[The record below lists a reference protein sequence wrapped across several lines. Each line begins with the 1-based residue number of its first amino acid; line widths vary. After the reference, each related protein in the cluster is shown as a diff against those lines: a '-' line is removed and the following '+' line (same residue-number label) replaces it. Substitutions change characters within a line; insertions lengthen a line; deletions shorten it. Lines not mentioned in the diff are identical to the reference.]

1 MAGQSIVKGAQPVEY
16 VEESNFAEDEADA
29 SWQWFGLVTAW
40 SVEQGVEAETVRYLP
55 GTGSSSK
62 LETLQNVKVGEAYS
76 VEATIAPQDFSV
88 WQYFTGTDGGT
99 ADDLTP
105 LQLGEQ
111 DEDNGEYRRI
121 KGAVGEE
128 LSYTIEEDS
137 VAEMTASF
145 MAADANDWSTS
156 DYVGAGSHATEDT
169 TEPHKYP
176 DLGNVNLGG
185 SGLSDAIES
194 ITVTISNNL
203 EVVKDPDAVPDSN
216 IAAIVPTSRDIT
228 VELALT
234 YDDFSMA
241 QDVRN
246 YNAQDLVFDVD
257 STTITIN
264 DTKYPDFPYEMGPED
279 LIGDSVSSDP
289 ATGIS
294 WS

>member
-1 MAGQSIVKGAQPVEY
+1 MPGQTVVKGAQPVEY
-16 VEESNFAEDEADA
+16 VEESSFGQDEADA

-55 GTGSSSK
+55 EAGSSSK

-76 VEATIAPQDFSV
+76 VEATIAPQGFDVF
-88 WQYFTGTDGGT
+88 QYFTGSAGGT
-99 ADDLTP
+99 SDDITP
-105 LQLGEQ
+105 IQLGEQ
-111 DEDNGEYRRI
+111 DEDNGEFRRI

-145 MAADANDWSTS
+145 IAADANDWASS
-156 DYVGAGSHATEDT
+156 DYVGAGSHASEDT
-169 TEPHKYP
+169 SEPHKYP

-185 SGLSDAIES
+185 SSLSDAIES

-203 EVVKDPDAVPDSN
+203 EVVKDPDAAPDSN

-241 QDVRN
+241 QDVRS
-246 YNAQDLVFDVD
+246 YTAQDLTFDVD
-257 STTITIN
+257 ATSFTIN

-279 LIGDSVSSDP
+279 LVGDSVSSDP